1 MVKLPETSNSG
12 EQLVPEGLGRQLL
25 LESSEG
31 RSSGSVPPDR
41 SYSLLWNATWP
52 HSRTAR
58 EQTFSLF
65 PSIV

>member
-31 RSSGSVPPDR
+31 RSSGSVSPDR
-41 SYSLLWNATWP
+41 SYGLSWRNAAWP
-52 HSRTAR
+52 HSRRAR
-58 EQTFSLF
+58 E
-65 PSIV
+65 